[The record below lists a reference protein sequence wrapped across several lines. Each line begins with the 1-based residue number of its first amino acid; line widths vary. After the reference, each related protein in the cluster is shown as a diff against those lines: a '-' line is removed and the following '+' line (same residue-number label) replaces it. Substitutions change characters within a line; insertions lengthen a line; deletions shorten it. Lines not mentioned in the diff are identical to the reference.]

1 MDFKTFLLESDE
13 KHAVMSFGRFNPVTT
28 GHEKLMHK
36 VHDVAKKVGGE
47 AHVIASHSEG
57 DAKNPIPHKKKLE
70 YIKKVA
76 KPGTNVSGSSK
87 EAPSVLHQAV
97 KLHDKGVKHLH
108 IVGGSDRVEG
118 FHSMLKKYNG
128 EKNRHGH
135 YNFKSIT
142 KHSSGERDPDSESV
156 SGMSGTKMRA
166 HAKAGEHD
174 KFKSGL
180 PKALHPHAA
189 EMINHIK
196 SAPEKK
202 TKVKEE
208 YKYEWGTPEGT
219 AHMKSMTPGEKKNKK
234 TKTVIGEVQHMKD
247 KVRQDSD
254 IKKRSGTQPA
264 KYHSGLSK
272 STKEKRDAQFK
283 KQAKMD
289 DNNPAAYKPAPGDK
303 NAKTKLSKHTI
314 AYKKKFGEEK
324 IPMLLRKFPLDED
337 KHDQVTFDGIT
348 TKAFDIC
355 PGAVKAFNNLV
366 GEAPTETVK
375 AALLDT
381 DNYLMI
387 EKRAAVRGFATRPE
401 MYEFVKHY
409 NSAYRNLDSLDVA
422 EEHEEDYM
430 QGHMDEMKKL
440 SKNMMNDDE
449 LVTLDEAKGL
459 SDKSKK
465 SGIAIGTLRKVYNRG
480 MAAWRTGHRPGTTPQ
495 QWGMARVNSYINKGK
510 GTYHGADKD
519 LREDYDIAEE
529 ELENISN
536 NLSWED
542 IVEFYKDDELER
554 ENIIG
559 EALSAQARL
568 RKRQTFA
575 RFRGKRGIARNLKLK
590 RTSDMGTLKRRA
602 NLAARRA
609 LYKRFLRGRNK
620 ANLSPAEKDRL
631 EKQVTNIGKTG
642 LQKSLAQKM
651 LPVIRKIEQKRISS
665 YRTKK

>member
-1 MDFKTFLLESDE
+1 
-13 KHAVMSFGRFNPVTT
+13 
-28 GHEKLMHK
+28 
-36 VHDVAKKVGGE
+36 
-47 AHVIASHSEG
+47 
-57 DAKNPIPHKKKLE
+57 
-70 YIKKVA
+70 
-76 KPGTNVSGSSK
+76 
-87 EAPSVLHQAV
+87 
-97 KLHDKGVKHLH
+97 
-108 IVGGSDRVEG
+108 
-118 FHSMLKKYNG
+118 
-128 EKNRHGH
+128 
-135 YNFKSIT
+135 
-142 KHSSGERDPDSESV
+142 
-156 SGMSGTKMRA
+156 
-166 HAKAGEHD
+166 
-174 KFKSGL
+174 
-180 PKALHPHAA
+180 
-189 EMINHIK
+189 
-196 SAPEKK
+196 
-202 TKVKEE
+202 
-208 YKYEWGTPEGT
+208 
-219 AHMKSMTPGEKKNKK
+219 MTPGEKKNKK

-247 KVRQDSD
+247 RVRQDTD

-272 STKEKRDAQFK
+272 STKEKRDTQFK
-283 KQAKMD
+283 RQAKMD

-314 AYKKKFGEEK
+314 AYRKKFGEEK
-324 IPMLLRKFPLDED
+324 LPMLLRKFPLEED
-337 KHDQVTFDGIT
+337 NHEQITFDGIT

-355 PGAVKAFNNLV
+355 PGAVTAFNDLV
-366 GEAPTETVK
+366 GEAPTENVK

-387 EKRAAVRGFATRPE
+387 EKRAAERGFATRPE

-409 NSAYRNLDSLDVA
+409 NSAYRNLDGLDVA
-422 EEHEEDYM
+422 EEHQDNYM
-430 QGHMDEMKKL
+430 QGHMDKMKKL

-529 ELENISN
+529 ELENIANS
-536 NLSWED
+536 LSWED

-554 ENIIG
+554 EDIIG

-590 RTSDMGTLKRRA
+590 RSSDMGTLKRRA

-620 ANLSPAEKDRL
+620 ASLSPAEKDRL
-631 EKQVTNIGKTG
+631 EKQVTNIGKSG

-651 LPVIRKIEQKRISS
+651 LPQVRKIEQQRIAS